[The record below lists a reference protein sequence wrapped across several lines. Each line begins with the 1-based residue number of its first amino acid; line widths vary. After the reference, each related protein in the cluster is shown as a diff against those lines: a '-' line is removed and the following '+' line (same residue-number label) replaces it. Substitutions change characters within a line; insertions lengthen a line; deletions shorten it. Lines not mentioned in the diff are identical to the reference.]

1 MTKKRHPAALKSKQ
15 LIQDAL
21 MEILRFKGFQ
31 DITVSELCE
40 RANVSRRTFYRHYRN
55 TIEVL
60 EEASST
66 ITANFSKALEANYD
80 HSERDFLLGYFEFWE
95 SHKEMLIFLSKNNL
109 IQLLF
114 MPGMLAFAEFR
125 QSEIDDIQ
133 VIFNYGGLW
142 SVLSFW
148 LNSPK
153 LKLMPADIVDNLLS
167 DYKIY

>member
-21 MEILRFKGFQ
+21 IQILRFKGFQ
-31 DITVSELCE
+31 DITVSEVCE
-40 RANVSRRTFYRHYRN
+40 RANVSRRTFYRHYKN

-60 EEASST
+60 EEASSI
-66 ITANFSKALEANYD
+66 ITANFSKALETKYD
-80 HSERDFLLGYFEFWE
+80 QNERDFLLAYFEFWE

-109 IQLLF
+109 IHMLF

-125 QSEIDDIQ
+125 QRDIDDIQ
-133 VIFNYGGLW
+133 IIFSYGGLW